1 MINEV
6 LLKATCPSDLKTW
19 IDFYLVNGPD
29 DINQLALF
37 LVHEFRLNFISL
49 GLVADMHPRG
59 ITLRQ

>member
-1 MINEV
+1 MINAV

-29 DINQLALF
+29 DINQF
-37 LVHEFRLNFISL
+37 LVHEFRLNFVSL